1 MNIQKHK
8 KKLAAI
14 LVLGV
19 AAAISIPLLM
29 PQKPAEDTVREREY
43 TAVRDTITVGVES
56 SGLVDTGPNAHTFET
71 GTVVEDLLVKVGSEV
86 KKGDP
91 LASIS
96 TENLKELIGMA
107 QDELSDAK
115 AALLQA
121 SSAKDVLIA
130 QTIKRKRKALMECSR
145 SMPIKSNC

>member
-1 MNIQKHK
+1 MSVNIRKHK
-8 KKLAAI
+8 KKVAAV

-29 PQKPAEDTVREREY
+29 PGKPEEDTVREREY
-43 TAVRDTITVGVES
+43 TVTRETITVGVES
-56 SGLVDTGPNAHTFET
+56 SGLVDTGPNAHSFEA
-71 GTVVEDLLVKVGSEV
+71 GTVVEELLVKVGSEV

-96 TENLKELIGMA
+96 TENLKELIGTA
-107 QDELSDAK
+107 QDELSDAR

-130 QTIKRKRKALMECSR
+130 QNKKDKQPSLCAC
-145 SMPIKSNC
+145 